1 MRTGRGIQMAYNNNS
16 YSGYNR
22 GYSGSGQSRPPQR
35 SGYGAQQ
42 RPAYNQPLAEIQA
55 EKVPDDYI
63 DRADAIMREMSGQR
77 PVITTSKIR
86 NLLSLVS
93 GIYDAERLRTE
104 PELTKESIAG
114 IGMMRIRTAYEA
126 GRDPATKVFV
136 EKAHLLQ
143 YLKGIST
150 NRETLIAFAHYM
162 EALVAY
168 HRYYG
173 GKEA

>member
-1 MRTGRGIQMAYNNNS
+1 MENNNRDS
-16 YSGYNR
+16 RSFNR
-22 GYSGSGQSRPPQR
+22 SFSNGGQARQ
-35 SGYGAQQ
+35 QQ
-42 RPAYNQPLAEIQA
+42 RPVHGTQQRPSNRLPQEILP
-55 EKVPDDYI
+55 EKIPEDYI
-63 DRADAIMREMSGQR
+63 DRADAIMRGLHGEQKL
-77 PVITTSKIR
+77 TTSKIR
-86 NLLSLVS
+86 KLLSLVS

-126 GRDPATKVFV
+126 GRDTATKVFV
-136 EKAHLLQ
+136 EKTHLLQ
-143 YLKGIST
+143 YLKGIGT
-150 NRETLIAFAHYM
+150 NREDLIAFAHYM

>member
-1 MRTGRGIQMAYNNNS
+1 MAYNNNS

-22 GYSGSGQSRPPQR
+22 GYSGGGQSRPPQR

-42 RPAYNQPLAEIQA
+42 RPT
-55 EKVPDDYI
+55 
-63 DRADAIMREMSGQR
+63 
-77 PVITTSKIR
+77 ITTSKIR

>member
-1 MRTGRGIQMAYNNNS
+1 MAYNNNS
-16 YSGYNR
+16 NSGYNR
-22 GYSGSGQSRPPQR
+22 GYSGGGQSRPPQR

-42 RPAYNQPLAEIQA
+42 RTAYNQPLAEIQA

-126 GRDPATKVFV
+126 GRDPATKVLSKRHIFCN
-136 EKAHLLQ
+136 
-143 YLKGIST
+143 IS
-150 NRETLIAFAHYM
+150 RASAQIAR
-162 EALVAY
+162 L
-168 HRYYG
+168 
-173 GKEA
+173 

>member
-1 MRTGRGIQMAYNNNS
+1 MAYNNNS

-22 GYSGSGQSRPPQR
+22 GYSGGGQSRPPQR

-42 RPAYNQPLAEIQA
+42 RPTYNQPLAEIQA

-77 PVITTSKIR
+77 PTITTSKIR

-104 PELTKESIAG
+104 PELTK
-114 IGMMRIRTAYEA
+114 
-126 GRDPATKVFV
+126 
-136 EKAHLLQ
+136 
-143 YLKGIST
+143 
-150 NRETLIAFAHYM
+150 
-162 EALVAY
+162 
-168 HRYYG
+168 
-173 GKEA
+173 

>member
-1 MRTGRGIQMAYNNNS
+1 MTPYTIFQ
-16 YSGYNR
+16 
-22 GYSGSGQSRPPQR
+22 
-35 SGYGAQQ
+35 
-42 RPAYNQPLAEIQA
+42 E
-55 EKVPDDYI
+55 
-63 DRADAIMREMSGQR
+63 
-77 PVITTSKIR
+77 
-86 NLLSLVS
+86 LV
-93 GIYDAERLRTE
+93 LQ
-104 PELTKESIAG
+104 IAG

>member
-1 MRTGRGIQMAYNNNS
+1 MAYNNNS

-22 GYSGSGQSRPPQR
+22 GYPGGGQARPQQR
-35 SGYGAQQ
+35 SGYGAPQ
-42 RPAYNQPLAEIQA
+42 RPAYNQPPAGIQA

-77 PVITTSKIR
+77 PTITTSKIR

-136 EKAHLLQ
+136 EKTHLLQ

>member
-1 MRTGRGIQMAYNNNS
+1 MAYNNNS

-22 GYSGSGQSRPPQR
+22 GYSGGGQSRPPQR
-35 SGYGAQQ
+35 LGYGAQQ
-42 RPAYNQPLAEIQA
+42 RPAYNQPPAEIQA

-104 PELTKESIAG
+104 PELTK
-114 IGMMRIRTAYEA
+114 
-126 GRDPATKVFV
+126 
-136 EKAHLLQ
+136 
-143 YLKGIST
+143 
-150 NRETLIAFAHYM
+150 
-162 EALVAY
+162 
-168 HRYYG
+168 
-173 GKEA
+173 

>member
-1 MRTGRGIQMAYNNNS
+1 MAYNNNS
-16 YSGYNR
+16 NSGYNR
-22 GYSGSGQSRPPQR
+22 GYSGGGQSRPPQR

-42 RPAYNQPLAEIQA
+42 RTAYNQPLAEIQA

-63 DRADAIMREMSGQR
+63 DRADAIMREMSGLR

-150 NRETLIAFAHYM
+150 NRETLHLLRRFIPPWRKPLILQGFLKTEYAIWF
-162 EALVAY
+162 
-168 HRYYG
+168 
-173 GKEA
+173 

>member
-1 MRTGRGIQMAYNNNS
+1 MAYNNNS

-22 GYSGSGQSRPPQR
+22 GYSGGGQSRPPQR

-63 DRADAIMREMSGQR
+63 DRADAIMRE
-77 PVITTSKIR
+77 IR

-143 YLKGIST
+143 YLKGIGT

>member
-1 MRTGRGIQMAYNNNS
+1 MAYNNNS
-16 YSGYNR
+16 NSGYNR
-22 GYSGSGQSRPPQR
+22 GYSGGGQSRPPQR

-42 RPAYNQPLAEIQA
+42 RTAYNQPLAEIQA

-104 PELTKESIAG
+104 LTRFFRSLYCRLRVSA
-114 IGMMRIRTAYEA
+114 
-126 GRDPATKVFV
+126 
-136 EKAHLLQ
+136 
-143 YLKGIST
+143 
-150 NRETLIAFAHYM
+150 
-162 EALVAY
+162 
-168 HRYYG
+168 
-173 GKEA
+173 

>member
-1 MRTGRGIQMAYNNNS
+1 MAYNNNS
-16 YSGYNR
+16 YSGYNPR
-22 GYSGSGQSRPPQR
+22 LFWRRTVRPPQR

-42 RPAYNQPLAEIQA
+42 RPAYNQPPAEIQA

-104 PELTKESIAG
+104 SELTKESIA
-114 IGMMRIRTAYEA
+114 
-126 GRDPATKVFV
+126 VSV
-136 EKAHLLQ
+136 
-143 YLKGIST
+143 
-150 NRETLIAFAHYM
+150 
-162 EALVAY
+162 
-168 HRYYG
+168 
-173 GKEA
+173 

>member
-1 MRTGRGIQMAYNNNS
+1 MAYNNNS

-22 GYSGSGQSRPPQR
+22 GYPGGGQARPQQR

-114 IGMMRIRTAYEA
+114 ISMMRIRTAYEA

-143 YLKGIST
+143 YLKGIGIG
-150 NRETLIAFAHYM
+150 REDLIAFAHYM

>member
-1 MRTGRGIQMAYNNNS
+1 MAYNNNS
-16 YSGYNR
+16 NSGYNR
-22 GYSGSGQSRPPQR
+22 GYSGGGQSRPPQR

-42 RPAYNQPLAEIQA
+42 RTAYNQPLAEIQA

-63 DRADAIMREMSGQR
+63 DRADAIMRS
-77 PVITTSKIR
+77 VITTSKIR

-114 IGMMRIRTAYEA
+114 IGMMRIRTACEA

-143 YLKGIST
+143 YLKGIGT

>member
-1 MRTGRGIQMAYNNNS
+1 MAYNNNS
-16 YSGYNR
+16 YGGYNR
-22 GYSGSGQSRPPQR
+22 GYSGGGQARPQQR
-35 SGYGAQQ
+35 SGYNAPP
-42 RPAYNQPLAEIQA
+42 RPAYNQLPAEIQP

-63 DRADAIMREMSGQR
+63 DRADAIMRDMSTQR
-77 PVITTSKIR
+77 PMITTSKIR

-93 GIYDAERLRTE
+93 GIYDTERLRTE
-104 PELTKESIAG
+104 PVLTKESIAG

-126 GRDPATKVFV
+126 GRDSATKVFV
-136 EKAHLLQ
+136 EKTHLLQ
-143 YLKGIST
+143 YLKGIGT
-150 NRETLIAFAHYM
+150 DREDLIAFAHYM

>member
-1 MRTGRGIQMAYNNNS
+1 MAYNNNS

-22 GYSGSGQSRPPQR
+22 GYSGGGQSRPPQR

-143 YLKGIST
+143 
-150 NRETLIAFAHYM
+150 
-162 EALVAY
+162 
-168 HRYYG
+168 
-173 GKEA
+173 

>member
-1 MRTGRGIQMAYNNNS
+1 MAYNNNS
-16 YSGYNR
+16 YDGYNR
-22 GYSGSGQSRPPQR
+22 DYPGGGQARPQQR
-35 SGYGAQQ
+35 SGYGAPQ
-42 RPAYNQPLAEIQA
+42 RPAYNQPPAEIQA

-63 DRADAIMREMSGQR
+63 DRADAIMRELSGQR
-77 PVITTSKIR
+77 PTITTSKIR